1 MILLVL
7 KCVVFEIVT
16 RLRKCVLITAVCQK
30 PEISNGKLSVEK
42 DQYVTPENVTI
53 TCDPGYRM
61 VGSQNI
67 FCSEN
72 KSWSPDVP
80 KCEKVSNSQWI
91 LCHMTPQNKLKGN
104 GMVLKIEKE
113 IICPKGLF
121 QLWGGWIYKV
131 SIGSFHLTVGHLRC
145 VNKSLIDHISSLWYF
160 LQ

>member
-7 KCVVFEIVT
+7 KCVVFEIAT
-16 RLRKCVLITAVCQK
+16 KLRKCVLITAVCQN

-80 KCEKVSNSQWI
+80 KCEKVSNSQ
-91 LCHMTPQNKLKGN
+91 
-104 GMVLKIEKE
+104 
-113 IICPKGLF
+113 
-121 QLWGGWIYKV
+121 
-131 SIGSFHLTVGHLRC
+131 
-145 VNKSLIDHISSLWYF
+145 
-160 LQ
+160 